1 MNNNFVLKKLYDL
14 CNINN
19 FSTYRLSQES
29 GVPLTTISSL
39 YKNDSYPS
47 IPTLVKLCSAFN
59 ITLSDFFTSV
69 KSPEQI
75 TEDDLI
81 LLNYYHSLTPAQKK
95 YLFTYI
101 YGLISD
107 TDLS

>member
-39 YKNDSYPS
+39 PKYLADFPHFTG
-47 IPTLVKLCSAFN
+47 IPACSLVK
-59 ITLSDFFTSV
+59 
-69 KSPEQI
+69 
-75 TEDDLI
+75 
-81 LLNYYHSLTPAQKK
+81 
-95 YLFTYI
+95 
-101 YGLISD
+101 
-107 TDLS
+107 